1 MGGFESKHH
10 LCVEY
15 KTKNSGP
22 ITQVFEREDD
32 YQLTRILDGMKHMG
46 ETVIRADIHKYVRRA
61 DEFPS
66 CPVCAQFRT
75 QKVSSFCAIAANNGE
90 DDDGEDDD
98 SEDDDDEDVYS
109 DKE

>member
-1 MGGFESKHH
+1 MGGFVTKHH

-46 ETVIRADIHKYVRRA
+46 ETVIRADIHKYVRRV
-61 DEFPS
+61 DDFPS
-66 CPVCAQFRT
+66 CPACAHFRT
-75 QKVSSFCAIAANNGE
+75 QKVPSSYAIAANNGK
-90 DDDGEDDD
+90 DDDNK
-98 SEDDDDEDVYS
+98 DVYS
-109 DKE
+109 KKK